1 MRSEG
6 FEVHHVSASRSGDKG
21 IDVYASNRLICI
33 KSTGLSSA
41 RDTARIATLE
51 PMLRAPVLLLLGFL
65 AGCGLENNDHPM
77 NTNEPSPGALSP
89 QAARVSKSEEEWRKE
104 LSPEQFHVLR
114 EAGTERPFGP
124 AYDEFKKQ
132 GAGTY
137 VCGACGAEL
146 FASKEKFDSHCGWPS
161 FYDPANATN
170 VVTRE
175 DYTLGTKRTEVLCA
189 RCGGH
194 LGHVFTGEG
203 FATPTDKR
211 YCINGVSLKFI
222 PANNSKP

>member
-1 MRSEG
+1 
-6 FEVHHVSASRSGDKG
+6 VL
-21 IDVYASNRLICI
+21 RLV
-33 KSTGLSSA
+33 LFFLL
-41 RDTARIATLE
+41 TAA
-51 PMLRAPVLLLLGFL
+51 
-65 AGCGLENNDHPM
+65 AGCQPQNPSSVSM
-77 NTNEPSPGALSP
+77 KKNEPPPTPGGTN
-89 QAARVSKSEEEWRKE
+89 AAKVVKSEDQWRKE

-114 EAGTERPFGP
+114 EAGTERAFGP
-124 AYDEFKKQ
+124 VYDEFKKQ

-137 VCGACGAEL
+137 VCGGCGAEL
-146 FASKEKFDSHCGWPS
+146 FSSKEKFDSHCGWPS

-170 VVTRE
+170 VVTRD
-175 DYTLGTKRTEVLCA
+175 DYKLGMKRTEVLCA

-222 PANNSKP
+222 PAADTKKP